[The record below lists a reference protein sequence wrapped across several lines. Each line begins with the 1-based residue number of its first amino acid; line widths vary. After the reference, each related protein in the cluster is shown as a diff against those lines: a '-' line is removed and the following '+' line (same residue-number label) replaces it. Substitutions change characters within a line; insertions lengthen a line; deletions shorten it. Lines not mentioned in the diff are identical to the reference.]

1 MLHPTFRGSFLD
13 TKDRKYLN
21 KTVEN
26 FIKEN
31 ETAANPAVA
40 VHNIAVSEAAID
52 SDDEEEFYATFSQ
65 RPDPEPEMSQSLI
78 PQTPLQAELAKYL
91 KRFDNEHPKSSIDV
105 LQWWSGK
112 TKVYPLLSRAV
123 RKYLA
128 IQATSCASERAFS
141 KGGQTVTT
149 SRMNLSSTNV
159 HMLVYVKSNIQLVK
173 LSGKILEDEQEKL
186 MENEQ
191 QHLPLEE
198 AIDDG
203 YDGYE

>member
-1 MLHPTFRGSFLD
+1 MLD
-13 TKDRKYLN
+13 TDTRKYLN

-31 ETAANPAVA
+31 ETAANPAVS

-52 SDDEEEFYATFSQ
+52 SDDEEQFYATFSQ
-65 RPDPEPEMSQSLI
+65 RPAEPEPESQSLI

-91 KRFDNEHPKSSIDV
+91 KRFDNEYPVSSIDV

-159 HMLVYVKSNIQLVK
+159 HMLVYVKSNIQLVR
-173 LSGKILEDEQEKL
+173 LSRLSIKDVEDEQEKL

>member
-1 MLHPTFRGSFLD
+1 MYPS
-13 TKDRKYLN
+13 
-21 KTVEN
+21 
-26 FIKEN
+26 
-31 ETAANPAVA
+31 
-40 VHNIAVSEAAID
+40 
-52 SDDEEEFYATFSQ
+52 EEFYATFSQ
-65 RPDPEPEMSQSLI
+65 RPDAPEPEMSQSLI

-91 KRFDNEHPKSSIDV
+91 KRFDNEYPVSSIDV

-159 HMLVYVKSNIQLVK
+159 NMLVYVKSNIKLVR
-173 LSGKILEDEQEKL
+173 LSIKDVEDEQEKL

-203 YDGYE
+203 YDYDGYE

>member
-1 MLHPTFRGSFLD
+1 M
-13 TKDRKYLN
+13 
-21 KTVEN
+21 
-26 FIKEN
+26 
-31 ETAANPAVA
+31 
-40 VHNIAVSEAAID
+40 
-52 SDDEEEFYATFSQ
+52 
-65 RPDPEPEMSQSLI
+65 I

-91 KRFDNEHPKSSIDV
+91 KRFDNEYPLSSIDV

-159 HMLVYVKSNIQLVK
+159 HMLVYVKSNIKKVK
-173 LSGKILEDEQEKL
+173 LSGLQLEDAQEKL
-186 MENEQ
+186 MEDEQ

-203 YDGYE
+203 YE